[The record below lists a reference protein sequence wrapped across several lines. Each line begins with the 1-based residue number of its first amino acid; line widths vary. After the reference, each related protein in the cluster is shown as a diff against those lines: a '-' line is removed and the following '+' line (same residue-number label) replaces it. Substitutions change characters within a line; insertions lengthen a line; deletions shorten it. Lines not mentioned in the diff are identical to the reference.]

1 MNQTMNR
8 HFALTF
14 CLFLALFISPL
25 TIAQAPDFAGSWAG
39 VMNRPGG
46 PAGLE
51 IMLAHEDETWKATM
65 KMRVPA
71 GEVTPTV
78 EEVKINGSEI
88 TFRAV
93 INGVVIHFTG
103 KFAGDELKGT
113 FESFRGEAKVGNG
126 TFALTR
132 GGQMASVQQAQGGQG
147 GGQMADPDFDAR
159 VAKPAYPKNGPK
171 VLFDE
176 AHNNFHTTSGRYKP
190 FADLITN
197 DGYQITPNKQK
208 FSAEALKG
216 YDILVISNALGAP
229 RMNQPEASNPAF
241 TDQECDAVRDWVK
254 GGGALLL
261 IADHA
266 PMGAANKI
274 LAQRFGVD
282 MRSSFTND
290 SVNNDKE
297 TGSNSFLVYSR
308 ENGLLIDHP
317 ITKARDANERINR
330 VIAFT
335 GQSLKGP
342 VGSVAFLRLADTAT
356 DVPPPSQADIQAA
369 IERARQGGQSQVPP
383 PSSTN
388 LPPGATAVQVQV
400 PQQAAI
406 SAAGRAQGIVFGL
419 GKGRVVVLG
428 EAAML
433 SAQMTGPGGMKF
445 GMNRPGIDN
454 RQLALNIVHWL
465 SGLLK

>member
-1 MNQTMNR
+1 MNR
-8 HFALTF
+8 KLAVG
-14 CLFLALFISPL
+14 LFFFLVISLSPL
-25 TIAQAPDFAGSWAG
+25 TLAQDPDVAGAWAG
-39 VMNRPGG
+39 VMNRPAG
-46 PAGLE
+46 PAGLAITLE
-51 IMLAHEDETWKATM
+51 HEGHAWKATM
-65 KMRVPA
+65 KMRVPN
-71 GEVTPTV
+71 GELAPSV
-78 EEVKINGSEI
+78 EELKINGSEL
-88 TFRAV
+88 TLRAV
-93 INGVVIHFTG
+93 INGVVINYAG
-103 KFAGDELKGT
+103 KFAGDQLNGT
-113 FESFRGEAKVGNG
+113 FESFRGEAKLGAG

-132 GGQMASVQQAQGGQG
+132 GGQMAAAQQAQGGQG

-159 VAKPAYPKNGPK
+159 VAKPAYTRNGPK

-176 AHNNFHTTSGRYKP
+176 AHNNFHTASGRYKP

-208 FSAEALKG
+208 FSAETLKG

-229 RMNQPEASNPAF
+229 RMNAPEAANAAF

-254 GGGALLL
+254 SGGSLLL

-266 PMGAANKI
+266 PMGAANQS
-274 LAQRFGVD
+274 LGQRFGVD
-282 MRSSFTND
+282 MSKMFTVDQQNYDKELNNSGFIVYTRESGRLADHAITRGRND
-290 SVNNDKE
+290 SERVNK
-297 TGSNSFLVYSR
+297 
-308 ENGLLIDHP
+308 I
-317 ITKARDANERINR
+317 
-330 VIAFT
+330 IAFT

-342 VGSVAFLRLADTAT
+342 AGSVAFMQLSDTAQ
-356 DVPPPSQADIQAA
+356 DLMPGPGSQP
-369 IERARQGGQSQVPP
+369 V
-383 PSSTN
+383 
-388 LPPGATAVQVQV
+388 
-400 PQQAAI
+400 
-406 SAAGRAQGIVFGL
+406 SAAGRAQGIAMSS